1 MPMGRKAVVVIDA
14 SVFQK
19 NVGDLVSAG
28 EALGVLKG
36 EPVVTPFNAVIQSIS
51 FNSDEHVLRVV
62 LEEISGESEQ
72 A

>member
-1 MPMGRKAVVVIDA
+1 MPMGRKAMVVVDA

-19 NVGDLVSAG
+19 NVGDLTSAG
-28 EALGVLKG
+28 ETLGALKG
-36 EPVVTPFNAVIQSIS
+36 EPVVTPFDARIQSIS

-62 LEEISGESEQ
+62 LEELSSESEQ